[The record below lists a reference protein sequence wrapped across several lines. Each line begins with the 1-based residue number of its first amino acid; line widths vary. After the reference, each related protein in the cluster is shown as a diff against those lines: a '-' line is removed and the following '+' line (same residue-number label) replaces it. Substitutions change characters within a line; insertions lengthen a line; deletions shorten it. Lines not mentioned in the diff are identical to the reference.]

1 MIYDKNRG
9 IIYIIDTITE
19 ENMFIDYPKF
29 QHTKRRLYPIVGFFT
44 NNGQRLKPRGNIM
57 ECSFKKKK
65 QWRAK
70 PGEVTTSVGN

>member
-1 MIYDKNRG
+1 MNTVKM
-9 IIYIIDTITE
+9 
-19 ENMFIDYPKF
+19 ENMQVDYSKF
-29 QHTKRRLYPIVGFFT
+29 HHTKRCLYPIVGLFI